1 MLRFLMIIY
10 SWVIFVPLLILTM
23 FITATAT
30 TLGSWLFSS
39 RFWGYHPARIW
50 SKITCMTAF
59 CPVEVTG
66 RENLKDDQSYIFVA
80 NHQGSFDIF
89 LIYGYLGHNFRWIM
103 KQELRKVPFAGKACE
118 VSGHIFIDRTSIS
131 SIKQTMEYAKKQL
144 VGGLSVVIFPEGSR
158 SANGKLSKFKK
169 GAFQLAVD
177 LDLPVVPL
185 TLDGPYQVLPLGTK
199 TIRPHKLKLT
209 IHPPI
214 VTEKEG
220 VEAMIDLSARCREAI
235 ASALDA

>member
-1 MLRFLMIIY
+1 MLRFFMIIY

-23 FITATAT
+23 FITATT
-30 TLGSWLFSS
+30 TTIGSLLFSS

-50 SKITCMTAF
+50 SKITCMSAF
-59 CPVEVTG
+59 CPVEVVG
-66 RENLKDDQSYIFVA
+66 RENIRKDQSYIFVA

-118 VSGHIFIDRTSIS
+118 VSGHIFIDRSSITSIKES
-131 SIKQTMEYAKKQL
+131 MENARNQL

-158 SANGKLSKFKK
+158 SANGKLTKFKK

-177 LDLPVVPL
+177 LNLPVVPL
-185 TLDGPYQVLPLGTK
+185 TLDGPHQVMPLGTK
-199 TIRPHKLKLT
+199 IIRPHKMRLT

-214 VTEKEG
+214 VSEKEG
-220 VEAMIDLSARCREAI
+220 IEAIIDLSARSKEAI
-235 ASALDA
+235 ASALPV